1 MRDRSGTGRFAVS
14 PACTSPVTIRIFP
27 QSCRI
32 WDVTPGKGHGIEHP
46 GHSAGITL
54 EVGATVE
61 GTAALAMQRSN
72 VARVYGG
79 YDIACVLRC
88 FHRKLRYQGMQAS
101 RTLRTLP
108 VCGKTMGIFERNV
121 FPVLFHIIGG
131 IGLFV

>member
-1 MRDRSGTGRFAVS
+1 MAAAGEAVPYTSSDFAYDS
-14 PACTSPVTIRIFP
+14 A
-27 QSCRI
+27 
-32 WDVTPGKGHGIEHP
+32 GHGIEHP

-108 VCGKTMGIFERNV
+108 VCGKTMGVFERNV

>member
-1 MRDRSGTGRFAVS
+1 MTGRQIGCYLSTMTPIHLIGTFLTNYILCYPINKAIFGKVIAAAGEAVPYTSSDFAYDS
-14 PACTSPVTIRIFP
+14 A
-27 QSCRI
+27 
-32 WDVTPGKGHGIEHP
+32 GHGIEHP

-88 FHRKLRYQGMQAS
+88 FHRKLRY
-101 RTLRTLP
+101 
-108 VCGKTMGIFERNV
+108 
-121 FPVLFHIIGG
+121 
-131 IGLFV
+131 

>member
-1 MRDRSGTGRFAVS
+1 MGRNSGQRARKTDAISACSAGGKVIAAAGEAVLYTSSDFAYDS
-14 PACTSPVTIRIFP
+14 A
-27 QSCRI
+27 
-32 WDVTPGKGHGIEHP
+32 GHGIEHP

-88 FHRKLRYQGMQAS
+88 FHRKLRY
-101 RTLRTLP
+101 
-108 VCGKTMGIFERNV
+108 
-121 FPVLFHIIGG
+121 
-131 IGLFV
+131 